1 MTASTTIDLATLT
14 GDYTIDPM
22 HSYVGF
28 VAGHAMISRV
38 RGAFADYEGSGHF
51 DGTSVENTRL
61 ELTVRLASVDTGVAD
76 RDGHLQ
82 APDFFDVATYPEM
95 RFVSTAVAP
104 RGDDGISVTG
114 DLTLK
119 GVTRPVTVDF
129 EIGGAA
135 EDHFGYTR
143 LGLSGTA
150 VLDRR
155 DWGLEFNVPLKTG
168 GVLVGN
174 TVTLELEVSAVK
186 ATG

>member
-1 MTASTTIDLATLT
+1 
-14 GDYTIDPM
+14 M

-51 DGTSVENTRL
+51 DGDSVGNTRL
-61 ELTVRLASVDTGVAD
+61 ELTVRLTSVDTGVAD
-76 RDGHLQ
+76 RDGHLR

-95 RFVSTAVAP
+95 RFVSTAVTP
-104 RGDDGISVTG
+104 RGDHGISVTG

-129 EIGGAA
+129 EIGGGAQ
-135 EDHFGYTR
+135 DHFGYTR
-143 LGLSGTA
+143 MSMSGTA
-150 VLDRR
+150 TLDRR
-155 DWGLEFNVPLKTG
+155 DWGLEWNVPLNTG
-168 GVLVGN
+168 GFLVGN
-174 TVTLELEVSAVK
+174 IITLELEVSAVK